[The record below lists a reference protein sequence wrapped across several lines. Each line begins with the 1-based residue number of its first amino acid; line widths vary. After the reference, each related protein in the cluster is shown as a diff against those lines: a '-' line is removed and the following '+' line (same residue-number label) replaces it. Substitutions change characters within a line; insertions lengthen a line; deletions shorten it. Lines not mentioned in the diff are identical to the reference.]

1 MKLCLS
7 SGCWSFDLPVRIR
20 GIILKSETSLCLF
33 SFCMFYS
40 SRHCQPQFTA
50 RLRDKYADMTF
61 SKDHVTVKCTLR
73 QSMPNY
79 RTLVRG
85 WETGVQE
92 AVAKFLAGNIDQ
104 ADIGVPEQIWDKLME
119 FLNSGTRISF

>member
-1 MKLCLS
+1 ML
-7 SGCWSFDLPVRIR
+7 
-20 GIILKSETSLCLF
+20 TYLF
-33 SFCMFYS
+33 
-40 SRHCQPQFTA
+40 RHCQPQFTA
-50 RLRDKYADMTF
+50 RLRDKYADMSF

-73 QSMPNY
+73 QNMANY

-104 ADIGVPEQIWDKLME
+104 ADIGVPELIWDKLME
-119 FLNSGTRISF
+119 FLNAGKNIYLVHVH